1 MRAMQKPN
9 VTLHR
14 AAVSKVKPTSVISSE
29 GDEVEVDTI
38 ICATGF
44 DVSYIPAFSMRG
56 RNGVLL
62 SDKWSTV
69 PEGYMGLATPDMPN
83 VWSRRVKYTNMC

>member
-9 VTLHR
+9 VTLYR
-14 AAVSKVKPTSVISSE
+14 AAISKVTPTSVISTK

-44 DVSYIPAFSMRG
+44 DVSYVPAFPMRG

-62 SDKWSTV
+62 SEKWSVV
-69 PEGYMGLATPDMPN
+69 PEGYSAHINP
-83 VWSRRVKYTNMC
+83 VYV